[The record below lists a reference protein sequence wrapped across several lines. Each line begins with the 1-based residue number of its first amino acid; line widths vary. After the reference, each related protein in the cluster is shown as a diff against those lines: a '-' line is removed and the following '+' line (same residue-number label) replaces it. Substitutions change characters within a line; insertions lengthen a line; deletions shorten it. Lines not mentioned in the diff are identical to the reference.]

1 MSHFLCTITPSTN
14 RRTYKQTRHFASTGN
29 QISKLIEYFRAI
41 WTTMEFHFYKKQ
53 NKTKNKHNPSPPIKK
68 KKKKKNNP
76 TKNGL
81 SYSKWL
87 SWLKIFQY

>member
-1 MSHFLCTITPSTN
+1 MDNDGISFLQKT
-14 RRTYKQTRHFASTGN
+14 
-29 QISKLIEYFRAI
+29 
-41 WTTMEFHFYKKQ
+41 KQ
-53 NKTKNKHNPSPPIKK
+53 NKKQTWPLPTNKK
-68 KKKKKNNP
+68 KEKEKKNNP